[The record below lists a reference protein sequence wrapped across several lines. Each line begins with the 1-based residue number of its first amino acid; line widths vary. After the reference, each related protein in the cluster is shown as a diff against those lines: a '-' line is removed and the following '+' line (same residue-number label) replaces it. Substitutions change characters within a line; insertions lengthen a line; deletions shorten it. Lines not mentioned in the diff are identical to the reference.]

1 MSLCDSLIRRRKPGR
16 PAALSEAER
25 CDQILD
31 AAERCFVSHGYRSTQ
46 MDDVVKACGMSK
58 KTVYRSFGTKENLF
72 VALIDRVMHDDI
84 ALEMPEDHQPADVVI
99 ADILSR
105 LSAFVLSDRQVNITR
120 LVISESAHAPELAA
134 AFHDNGLRCCKEK
147 LTDILRHLQAT
158 GRLKADRPAE
168 LASLLVGAIIGESL
182 VTALIRRPQAV
193 TDRDREGRIEH
204 LLSLVRISLMP
215 ERTVQTS

>member
-1 MSLCDSLIRRRKPGR
+1 MSTCADSCKKRPGR
-16 PAALSEAER
+16 PAAISEAR
-25 CDQILD
+25 RRDLILD
-31 AAERCFVSHGYRSTQ
+31 AAEQCFVSQGYRSTQ

-72 VALIDRVMHDDI
+72 VALIDRVMQADI
-84 ALEMPEDHQPADVVI
+84 KLDMPDEKQAADVVV

-147 LTDILRHLQAT
+147 LTDILAHLQTT
-158 GRLKADRPAE
+158 GRLKGDRPAE

-182 VTALIRRPQAV
+182 VTALIRRPIPM
-193 TDRDREGRIEH
+193 TDREREGRIEH
-204 LLSLVRISLMP
+204 LIRIVRPALMP
-215 ERTVQTS
+215 PRAS

>member
-1 MSLCDSLIRRRKPGR
+1 MSTCADSCKKRPGR
-16 PAALSEAER
+16 PAAISEAR
-25 CDQILD
+25 RRDLILD
-31 AAERCFVSHGYRSTQ
+31 AAEQCFVSQGYRSTQ

-72 VALIDRVMHDDI
+72 VALIDRVMQADI
-84 ALEMPEDHQPADVVI
+84 KLDMPDEKQAADVVV

-147 LTDILRHLQAT
+147 LTDILAHLQTT
-158 GRLKADRPAE
+158 GRLKGDRPAE

-182 VTALIRRPQAV
+182 VTALIRRPIPM
-193 TDRDREGRIEH
+193 TDRERESRIEH
-204 LLSLVRISLMP
+204 LIQIVRPALMP
-215 ERTVQTS
+215 PRAS

>member
-1 MSLCDSLIRRRKPGR
+1 MSICGYSIKKKLGR

-25 CDQILD
+25 RDQILA
-31 AAERCFVSHGYRSTQ
+31 AAEQCFVSQGYRSTH

-84 ALEMPEDHQPADVVI
+84 KLDMPEDNQPADAVI
-99 ADILSR
+99 GDILSR

-134 AFHDNGLRCCKEK
+134 AFHDNGLRYCKEK
-147 LTDILRHLQAT
+147 LTGILSRLNDT
-158 GRLKADRPAE
+158 GRLKAERPSE

-182 VTALIRRPQAV
+182 VTALIRRPQPM
-193 TDRDREGRIEH
+193 TEREREGRIDH
-204 LLSLVRISLMP
+204 LLSLVRPSLMP
-215 ERTVQTS
+215 NEPDQGL